1 MVLQRIVI
9 PLYLHHASQLK
20 HNKKN
25 GRVTQNKMKT
35 GTLKLQAKWKTTF
48 EMMWNNT
55 PKKFRRTIG
64 QVNHI
69 KSLAKLH
76 AEIWI

>member
-1 MVLQRIVI
+1 
-9 PLYLHHASQLK
+9 
-20 HNKKN
+20 
-25 GRVTQNKMKT
+25 MKT